1 MRGTLR
7 APAQLGVGGEQQQGL
22 ILEAMDPGSWRP
34 PWGRTGPKRGRR
46 PGEGSPGSESPSGDA
61 GPGRNPG
68 HSAPPPRLRVSV
80 SLSPTGPGGA
90 CLRVRGPESGAA
102 GARTLSTLTLGARGP
117 RVASPRGRAAPA
129 RRPAARTARTLPP
142 HLRLRRPARRRGQAS
157 GRGGPLGT
165 RSHRCDPTRGPG
177 LPEEAPPH
185 LLRPGGLGAPLWAR
199 TSGRFTALAQWL
211 NATLSPGMGGAAEGQ
226 SSGPRKGPLL
236 SRACCPQVGSWDGQ
250 QSAPDLPVVVAT
262 PPSSPC
268 PVMPSAVQLP
278 LSLDLAHGSQ
288 RVSSP
293 RARGPGPEAPQP
305 PIWSGD
311 RVGGPKPPPSHTEGA
326 LRGPYD

>member
-1 MRGTLR
+1 MGAHGPQEGAQARRRQPREREPLWGRGSRQEPGALR
-7 APAQLGVGGEQQQGL
+7 A
-22 ILEAMDPGSWRP
+22 S
-34 PWGRTGPKRGRR
+34 
-46 PGEGSPGSESPSGDA
+46 
-61 GPGRNPG
+61 
-68 HSAPPPRLRVSV
+68 SASQSLRVSITDGAWRGLPEGPWARV
-80 SLSPTGPGGA
+80 WSCRCQDLVHSDPRGPGPS
-90 CLRVRGPESGAA
+90 RGVPSRTGSSCEETGSQDGTHVAPAPAA
-102 GARTLSTLTLGARGP
+102 AAPSPSPWAGLGA
-117 RVASPRGRAAPA
+117 
-129 RRPAARTARTLPP
+129 
-142 HLRLRRPARRRGQAS
+142 
-157 GRGGPLGT
+157 GGPLGT

>member
-157 GRGGPLGT
+157 GRGDLSGRVPTAATRRAAQGCPRKHPLTCFAPGVWVPL
-165 RSHRCDPTRGPG
+165 SGPG
-177 LPEEAPPH
+177 LQA
-185 LLRPGGLGAPLWAR
+185 
-199 TSGRFTALAQWL
+199 
-211 NATLSPGMGGAAEGQ
+211 
-226 SSGPRKGPLL
+226 
-236 SRACCPQVGSWDGQ
+236 
-250 QSAPDLPVVVAT
+250 
-262 PPSSPC
+262 
-268 PVMPSAVQLP
+268 
-278 LSLDLAHGSQ
+278 GSQ
-288 RVSSP
+288 PWR
-293 RARGPGPEAPQP
+293 
-305 PIWSGD
+305 SG
-311 RVGGPKPPPSHTEGA
+311 
-326 LRGPYD
+326 